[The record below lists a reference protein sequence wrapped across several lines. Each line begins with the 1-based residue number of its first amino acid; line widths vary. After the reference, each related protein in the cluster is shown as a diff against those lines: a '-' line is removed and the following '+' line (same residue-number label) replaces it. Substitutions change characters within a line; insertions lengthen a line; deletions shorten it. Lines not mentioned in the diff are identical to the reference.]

1 MREGRPRG
9 AAQPAP
15 GAGDLAPVLGPLHHV
30 GYVVADL
37 DRALAQLE
45 RSLGLTPVL
54 REVMEEQGVEAV
66 ICGAEGGQVELLT
79 PLDSESAVARFMET
93 RGEGFHHVAF
103 AVADLEATLT
113 GLRSRGAELI
123 DPHPR
128 RGLGGHMVAFVHP
141 RSGLGVLTELVQAG
155 PAGHR

>member
-1 MREGRPRG
+1 
-9 AAQPAP
+9 
-15 GAGDLAPVLGPLHHV
+15 VLGPLHHV

-54 REVMEEQGVEAV
+54 REVMGDQGVEAV
-66 ICGAEGGQVELLT
+66 LCGAEGGQVELIT
-79 PLDSESAVARFMET
+79 PLDSASAIARFMAT

-103 AVADLEATLT
+103 AVPDLEAALT
-113 GLRSRGAELI
+113 GLRARGAELI

-141 RSGLGVLTELVQAG
+141 RSGLGVLTELVQAV